1 MEDAWN
7 MAESMLS
14 DVLVSNAYNQFITQ
28 NSILFKDKVRFT
40 SLCGDFTFSIARSLR
55 PQIVMDVG
63 CRSGLL
69 SHLAVEAGAIKVF
82 AVGNMQSA
90 SNVAKLLEHGEKAE
104 VFEPLSGSITQ
115 IKLPCGLKKV
125 DIIVSEWMG

>member
-1 MEDAWN
+1 MPIIN
-7 MAESMLS
+7 LS
-14 DVLVSNAYNQFITQ
+14 PKIQYFSRIRCVSPAYVDFP
-28 NSILFKDKVRFT
+28 SIP
-40 SLCGDFTFSIARSLR
+40 RSLR

-90 SNVAKLLEHGEKAE
+90 SNVAKVLEHGEKAE
-104 VFEPLSGSITQ
+104 VFEPLTGSINQ

>member
-1 MEDAWN
+1 MD
-7 MAESMLS
+7 SIFYLS
-14 DVLVSNAYNQFITQ
+14 YTISIT
-28 NSILFKDKVRFT
+28 SIPLT
-40 SLCGDFTFSIARSLR
+40 T

-82 AVGNMQSA
+82 AVGNMKSA
-90 SNVAKLLEHGEKAE
+90 RNVAKTLAHGEKAE
-104 VFEPLSGSITQ
+104 VFEPLAGSISQ